1 MADTSPCPLCGAPA
15 PWRMALP
22 GRPLHACS
30 RCALHF
36 VPASAHIPPAAELAR
51 YRLHQNSL
59 NDAGYVRF
67 LEPAQRALERH
78 APAGGRVLDY
88 GAGPVPVLAELL
100 RQAGFLVATYDRC
113 FAPDTVLM
121 PPFDAVVSTE
131 TFEHFRD
138 PRADLDRIAGLLGEG
153 GLLVVMTSLWTPAC
167 DFTRWHYA
175 TDTTHVLFYALETFR
190 YIGACW
196 GFTLVETNG
205 RNLVVL
211 RRGTLT
217 SSRSAC
223 DGSGR
228 A

>member
-1 MADTSPCPLCGAPA
+1 M
-15 PWRMALP
+15 
-22 GRPLHACS
+22 
-30 RCALHF
+30 HF
-36 VPASAHIPPAAELAR
+36 VPASAHVTPDVELAR

-67 LEPAQRALERH
+67 LEPALRALERH

-100 RQAGFLVATYDRC
+100 RRAGFRVATYDRY
-113 FAPDTVLM
+113 FAPDTGLT
-121 PPFDAVVSTE
+121 PPFDAVVATE

-138 PRADLDRIAGLLGEG
+138 PRADLDRIAGLLEAGAV
-153 GLLVVMTSLWTPAC
+153 LVVMTSLWTPAC
-167 DFTRWHYA
+167 DIARWHYA
-175 TDTTHVLFYALETFR
+175 NDTTHVVFYALETFR
-190 YIGACW
+190 YIGDRW
-196 GFTLVETNG
+196 GFTLVETNS

-211 RRGTLT
+211 RRGALT
-217 SSRSAC
+217 SARSAC